1 MLRAKHIMAVNI
13 ISVKKDTP
21 IYEAVELL
29 VKHNFSGMPVVDDDM
44 NLVGVLS
51 EKDLII
57 LYYGLKD
64 DENKTVADFMTQP
77 PTHLDKEVNLLDVC
91 DFLMKNIYRRI
102 PITSN
107 GKLVGI
113 ITVKDILQTILQS
126 RREKACIA

>member
-1 MLRAKHIMAVNI
+1 MTKNI
-13 ISVKKDTP
+13 ISVKKDSP
-21 IYEAVELL
+21 IYEVVELL
-29 VKHNFSGMPVVDDDM
+29 VKHNFSGMPVVDDDT
-44 NLVGVLS
+44 NLLGVLS

-77 PTHLDKEVNLLDVC
+77 PTHLDQDVSLLDVC

-107 GKLVGI
+107 RKLVGI

-126 RREKACIA
+126 RREKINIGLMT

>member
-1 MLRAKHIMAVNI
+1 MLKVKHIMTENI

-64 DENKTVADFMTQP
+64 DENKTVADFMTRP
-77 PTHLDKEVNLLDVC
+77 PTYLDKEVNLLDVC

-113 ITVKDILQTILQS
+113 ITVKDILQTVLQS